1 METLGSLRR
10 TNYCGEVTLAMA
22 GQEMTVCGSI
32 ARARDKGGI
41 IFADLR
47 DTTGILQL
55 VFDEDTPKDV
65 FAKAESLK
73 SEYVV
78 ICRGKLRERAA
89 KTDKIATGDVELYVS
104 ELRILSEAQTTPFEL
119 RDEINVNDD
128 LRLRYRYLDLRRPS
142 MHEPIVLRSKIMQII
157 RNYFC
162 ENHFTEI
169 ETPTLI
175 KSTPEGA
182 RDYLVPSRVQPG
194 HFYALPQSPQLYKQI
209 LMLSGFDRYFQLA
222 HCYRDEDLRADRQPE
237 FTQVDEEMSFVSEDD
252 IMTLNEGLIKR
263 LWKEMLN
270 VDVETPFYR
279 MPWDEAMGRFGSDKP
294 DTRFGLEIQ
303 DVTEVFR
310 GTEFKPFAAVLEAG
324 GTIRAINA
332 KGLADKLSRKNIDK
346 LGEVAKTYGAKGL
359 AYSRLTADADGINPA
374 KSASGIEVMSVN
386 LMLPEGDMP
395 VAWRGPVVTGAIKQ
409 FWQEV
414 NWGDVDYMFV
424 DMPPGTSDV
433 FLTVFQSL
441 PVDGIVTVSAPQEL
455 VAMIVGKAVNLAKS
469 LEVPVVGLVENMAYF
484 KCDDCGKEHHIFGE
498 PQGAAVAEK
507 YGIPAVATLPMDPSF
522 ARLVD
527 EGKVEAYEVEG
538 ALDGIIDQIVA
549 TAEAK

>member
-1 METLGSLRR
+1 MAEECSHECSSCGVSGCGDRTAEAGPSTLATNKR
-10 TNYCGEVTLAMA
+10 TNVKHVIGVVS
-22 GQEMTVCGSI
+22 G
-32 ARARDKGGI
+32 KGGVGKSLVTSLLASEMNKRGHKVAI
-41 IFADLR
+41 LDADI
-47 DTTGILQL
+47 TGPSI
-55 VFDEDTPKDV
+55 PKS
-65 FAKAESLK
+65 F
-73 SEYVV
+73 
-78 ICRGKLRERAA
+78 G
-89 KTDKIATGDVELYVS
+89 
-104 ELRILSEAQTTPFEL
+104 
-119 RDEINVNDD
+119 
-128 LRLRYRYLDLRRPS
+128 
-142 MHEPIVLRSKIMQII
+142 
-157 RNYFC
+157 
-162 ENHFTEI
+162 
-169 ETPTLI
+169 
-175 KSTPEGA
+175 
-182 RDYLVPSRVQPG
+182 
-194 HFYALPQSPQLYKQI
+194 
-209 LMLSGFDRYFQLA
+209 
-222 HCYRDEDLRADRQPE
+222 
-237 FTQVDEEMSFVSEDD
+237 VD
-252 IMTLNEGLIKR
+252 
-263 LWKEMLN
+263 
-270 VDVETPFYR
+270 
-279 MPWDEAMGRFGSDKP
+279 
-294 DTRFGLEIQ
+294 
-303 DVTEVFR
+303 
-310 GTEFKPFAAVLEAG
+310 
-324 GTIRAINA
+324 
-332 KGLADKLSRKNIDK
+332 
-346 LGEVAKTYGAKGL
+346 
-359 AYSRLTADADGINPA
+359 SRLTADADGINPA

>member
-1 METLGSLRR
+1 MAEECSHECSSCGVSGCGDRTAEAGPSTLAPNNR
-10 TNYCGEVTLAMA
+10 TNVKHVIGVVS
-22 GQEMTVCGSI
+22 G
-32 ARARDKGGI
+32 KGGVGKSLVTSLLASEMNKRGHKVAI
-41 IFADLR
+41 LDADI
-47 DTTGILQL
+47 TGPSI
-55 VFDEDTPKDV
+55 PKS
-65 FAKAESLK
+65 F
-73 SEYVV
+73 
-78 ICRGKLRERAA
+78 G
-89 KTDKIATGDVELYVS
+89 
-104 ELRILSEAQTTPFEL
+104 
-119 RDEINVNDD
+119 
-128 LRLRYRYLDLRRPS
+128 
-142 MHEPIVLRSKIMQII
+142 
-157 RNYFC
+157 
-162 ENHFTEI
+162 
-169 ETPTLI
+169 
-175 KSTPEGA
+175 
-182 RDYLVPSRVQPG
+182 
-194 HFYALPQSPQLYKQI
+194 
-209 LMLSGFDRYFQLA
+209 
-222 HCYRDEDLRADRQPE
+222 
-237 FTQVDEEMSFVSEDD
+237 VD
-252 IMTLNEGLIKR
+252 
-263 LWKEMLN
+263 
-270 VDVETPFYR
+270 
-279 MPWDEAMGRFGSDKP
+279 
-294 DTRFGLEIQ
+294 
-303 DVTEVFR
+303 
-310 GTEFKPFAAVLEAG
+310 
-324 GTIRAINA
+324 
-332 KGLADKLSRKNIDK
+332 
-346 LGEVAKTYGAKGL
+346 
-359 AYSRLTADADGINPA
+359 SRLTADADGINPA

-433 FLTVFQSL
+433 FLTVCQSL